1 MFDIDRQRVVP
12 TTNNVSSVAIKTLQA
27 QAQTVSQMNDKVLV
41 PLTESRREM
50 ATMLQSAEKLE
61 SFIDPSKGGSAEI
74 LTTVGGD
81 MQRLIKRFDNEYKA
95 LNSMYLQGSS
105 DDEVFSYI
113 DSVSVGEDGVAS
125 KASQFEAE
133 LLKYAY
139 LYATVSLEQR
149 GAGLSNTDFKNAL
162 QIVGTGSDYTTF
174 SNNLRSRSLEGIEKV
189 RGRVNDLVETSA
201 QIKILDQLDP
211 SKNLSSGYTQSVEQY
226 LEGRGLSHLVEY
238 ATTKAIVQKELL
250 ADGDN
255 NSSEITPTIGQALS
269 TYKNTPTYADNQDAY
284 TRMLSTQGEAV
295 ANKYLEILTKIYN
308 VPVDVLKKEF
318 VTQE

>member
-1 MFDIDRQRVVP
+1 
-12 TTNNVSSVAIKTLQA
+12 
-27 QAQTVSQMNDKVLV
+27 
-41 PLTESRREM
+41 
-50 ATMLQSAEKLE
+50 
-61 SFIDPSKGGSAEI
+61 
-74 LTTVGGD
+74 

-95 LNSMYLQGSS
+95 LNSMYLQGKT

-113 DSVSVGEDGVAS
+113 DNVSVGKDGVAS

-162 QIVGTGSDYTTF
+162 QIVGPGSDYTTF

-189 RGRVNDLVETSA
+189 KGRINDLVETSA

-238 ATTKAIVQKELL
+238 ATTKATVQNPPP
-250 ADGDN
+250 GGGN
-255 NSSEITPTIGQALS
+255 NNTSKVTPTIGQALS
-269 TYKNTPTYADNQDAY
+269 TYKNTPTYAQNLDAY
-284 TRMLSTQGEAV
+284 SGILGSQGEAE
-295 ANKYLEILTKIYN
+295 ANKYLDILSKTYN
-308 VPVDVLKKEF
+308 IPVDVLRKEF
-318 VTQE
+318 GTQE